1 MRSFLVAA
9 CSAPAVGL
17 LVVPSVSVGAPQ
29 LPRPQQDSVIGAGAN
44 ELFTFDFSARSGPSG
59 ENPSGQVELVNQPG
73 FPFFSGPVTC
83 LSVQGNVA
91 LMNVQTSVFGLLLLR
106 VTDNTLVGLADRV
119 EADFA
124 KPRRRSAQR
133 HPPHSCSIRSST
145 SATLSSPTP
154 SRSPRR
160 RTSARTAAGATS
172 ATGSRTRASA
182 SRSRSEARSPSCQ
195 RPAQRTAC
203 RA

>member
-1 MRSFLVAA
+1 MTRTLPFGLAVLLAVVTLAMTDAA
-9 CSAPAVGL
+9 GAQAPG
-17 LVVPSVSVGAPQ
+17 
-29 LPRPQQDSVIGAGAN
+29 QDSVIGTGAN

-106 VTDNTLVGLADRV
+106 VTDNTPAGLADRV

-124 KPRRRSAQR
+124 TTAPTECSTAPAAFLFDQVIDTGDIVITDA
-133 HPPHSCSIRSST
+133 PPLPT
-145 SATLSSPTP
+145 SKDQCKNGGW
-154 SRSPRR
+154 RNF
-160 RTSARTAAGATS
+160 AGAFKNQGQCV
-172 ATGSRTRASA
+172 AFVERG
-182 SRSRSEARSPSCQ
+182 PK
-195 RPAQRTAC
+195 P
-203 RA
+203 